1 MKKYRLIKTY
11 PGSPELNTELIQLVD
26 DNYFSSYPEYW
37 EEIKSLNYQIIT
49 LKSSLHEQH
58 FMLNTKTGYYHI
70 MDPMYEER
78 YFVSQ
83 DIINQKNT
91 IFSVES
97 IKRLSDNEIFNVGD
111 RILLNNDN
119 SVTDN
124 EIFNVDDRIL
134 LNNDNSVTI
143 ESFFIDGNLLFIK
156 HGRGTTSINQIVKL
170 VNSF

>member
-11 PGSPELNTELIQLVD
+11 PGSPELNFVMTRLID
-26 DNYFSSYPEYW
+26 DEYYSSYPEYW

-91 IFSVES
+91 IFTIES
-97 IKRLSDNEIFNVGD
+97 IKRLSDNEIFNIGD
-111 RILLNNDN
+111 RILLDN
-119 SVTDN
+119 GITV
-124 EIFNVDDRIL
+124 I
-134 LNNDNSVTI
+134 I
-143 ESFFIDGNLLFIK
+143 ESFFTDGNLLFIK
-156 HGRGTTSINQIVKL
+156 HGRGTTSIDQIVKL
-170 VNSF
+170 INSFLTF

>member
-11 PGSPELNTELIQLVD
+11 PGSPELNFVMTRLID
-26 DNYFSSYPEYW
+26 DEYYSSYPEYW

-91 IFSVES
+91 IFTIES

-111 RILLNNDN
+111 RILLDN
-119 SVTDN
+119 GVSV
-124 EIFNVDDRIL
+124 I
-134 LNNDNSVTI
+134 I
-143 ESFFIDGNLLFIK
+143 ESFFTDGNLLFIK
-156 HGRGTTSINQIVKL
+156 HGRGTTSIDQIVKL
-170 VNSF
+170 INSFLTF

>member
-91 IFSVES
+91 IFSIES

-111 RILLNNDN
+111 RILLDN
-119 SVTDN
+119 GITV
-124 EIFNVDDRIL
+124 I
-134 LNNDNSVTI
+134 I
-143 ESFFIDGNLLFIK
+143 ESFFTDGNLLFIK
-156 HGRGTTSINQIVKL
+156 HGRGTTSIDQIVKL
-170 VNSF
+170 INSFLTF